1 MSELTAADGAEAD
14 TPPVELILLRCPEVF
29 CYKVPPQ
36 ASAAGHRAEDWN
48 LGEPRFTGRL
58 HRVAEFAAR
67 RASSLQHGRAAHEK
81 EPGADGEPLRCSVPG
96 GDANL
101 EFAPSNPPQPDM

>member
-1 MSELTAADGAEAD
+1 MSELTAGDSAD
-14 TPPVELILLRCPEVF
+14 TPVELILLRCPEVF

-58 HRVAEFAAR
+58 HLVGVGSTLECRVLKQATATMRPWPCAPC
-67 RASSLQHGRAAHEK
+67 GRATRRR
-81 EPGADGEPLRCSVPG
+81 P
-96 GDANL
+96 
-101 EFAPSNPPQPDM
+101 